1 MVCFAYT
8 HNVELKYFEICHK
21 EIIHL
26 ASVASLNQRTSF
38 FILFTHILI
47 FILTLLFLTIF
58 DKKKT
63 KYKWLTVDRIVALR
77 MSTRKAISHQSV
89 GVLWWLGQW
98 YLHISNNTLSLY
110 YLLCVLRDQLIDF
123 YHKSMC
129 NKVQLES
136 TTVSNKS
143 MSK

>member
-1 MVCFAYT
+1 MPWGNHSPRISGKFKSENFLFHLIYA
-8 HNVELKYFEICHK
+8 HFDLYFD
-21 EIIHL
+21 II
-26 ASVASLNQRTSF
+26 
-38 FILFTHILI
+38 
-47 FILTLLFLTIF
+47 IF
-58 DKKKT
+58 DYFRQKKT

-89 GVLWWLGQW
+89 GVLWWLGQG